1 MTEEE
6 KRKLIIEIL
15 YIPTDTD
22 QQVYYIG
29 QFTLYYGTTLNNLT
43 KKERQEHDRKS
54 QEELKKIVERIGD
67 GITTD
72 HVISKCKKDRKFY
85 EELLMKLD
93 EGILF
98 TD

>member
-6 KRKLIIEIL
+6 KRKLTIEIL

-43 KKERQEHDRKS
+43 KKERQERVQPKLMCMGKTRIIYTQISDEH
-54 QEELKKIVERIGD
+54 LKR
-67 GITTD
+67 T
-72 HVISKCKKDRKFY
+72 
-85 EELLMKLD
+85 
-93 EGILF
+93 
-98 TD
+98 